1 MEHHIV
7 RTEEI
12 TGYQDTVSRGDI
24 VVLDDKAYVV
34 IYILDQEVTQIDP
47 TIKHKYT
54 LLVSDEVEVNRSQD
68 ITIRFTP
75 SYKYY
80 DIPHPGSVYNNQYQT
95 YVIIN
100 ILKTYFEFATMVFDV
115 KTLDMDTM
123 DLDDKFKEAKEYTN
137 KDTGKYLEVYQ
148 ATQDILGYPMR
159 DQGML
164 YNF

>member
-1 MEHHIV
+1 LEHYIV

-12 TGYQDTVSRGDI
+12 TGYQDTISRGDI

-68 ITIRFTP
+68 MTIRLTP
-75 SYKYY
+75 DYKYY
-80 DIPHPGSVYNNQYQT
+80 GIPRPGSVYINQYKT
-95 YVIIN
+95 YVIID
-100 ILKTYFEFATMVFDV
+100 ILRTYFEFATMVFDV
-115 KTLDMDTM
+115 KTLDMDTR
-123 DLDDKFKEAKEYTN
+123 DLVDKFKEAKEYTN
-137 KDTGKYLEVYQ
+137 KDTGKYPEVYQ
-148 ATQDILGYPMR
+148 ATQDIFGYPMR

>member
-1 MEHHIV
+1 MDNHIV
-7 RTEEI
+7 RTEGI

-68 ITIRFTP
+68 MTIRLTP
-75 SYKYY
+75 DYKYY
-80 DIPHPGSVYNNQYQT
+80 GIPRPGSVYINQYKT
-95 YVIIN
+95 YVIID
-100 ILKTYFEFATMVFDV
+100 ILKTYFEFATMVFGV
-115 KTLDMDTM
+115 KTLDMDTS
-123 DLDDKFKEAKEYTN
+123 DLVDKFKEAKEYTN
-137 KDTGKYLEVYQ
+137 KDTGKYPEVYQ
-148 ATQDILGYPMR
+148 VTPNSLGFPMR
-159 DQGML
+159 NQEML